1 MKRKS
6 EMKHHSLRDAPG
18 IMLLSAVLMLI
29 AILFSACP
37 RNNQDS
43 IASQAAIESHDLSE
57 YIASLSPPEWSLDEQ
72 VDVFS
77 ANNLYE
83 RINGRAEL
91 YLAYDVISM
100 TTATFIKDDAWG
112 DFLEVSVFDMGNP
125 VNAFGIFSIER
136 FPGETPLRLGRLSY
150 RSDANIYIWEGSYYI
165 VVVSSGPQ
173 EEMGRK
179 TLDLATKVTDVLP
192 DSLEPV
198 WGLSAF
204 PRENL
209 ILDTIRYFNVDAMG
223 LDFMQH
229 TYTAVYHLQEG
240 DITAFISR
248 QDSPQAAAATVA
260 RYTEYS
266 AEYGRGST
274 LHSVDEA
281 RLNLC
286 DLQGTFD
293 VIFHKGRLVGGVT
306 SVADPDT
313 ALGFAARFYSSL
325 N

>member
-1 MKRKS
+1 
-6 EMKHHSLRDAPG
+6 
-18 IMLLSAVLMLI
+18 MLLPAVLTLL

-37 RNNQDS
+37 GYNQDS
-43 IASQAAIESHDLSE
+43 IASQAAIKSHDLSK
-57 YIASLSPPEWSLDEQ
+57 YIASLSPPGWSLDER

-136 FPGETPLRLGRLSY
+136 FPGEPPLHLGRLSY
-150 RSDANIYIWEGSYYI
+150 RSDANIYIWKGSYYI
-165 VVVSSGPQ
+165 VVVSSGQ
-173 EEMGRK
+173 LEEMGRK

-204 PRENL
+204 PRESL
-209 ILDTIRYFNVDAMG
+209 ILDTIRYFHVDAMG

-229 TYTAVYHLQEG
+229 TYTAVYHLREG

-248 QDSPQAAAATVA
+248 KDSPQAAAVIVA
-260 RYTEYS
+260 RYTKYS
-266 AEYGRGST
+266 AEYGRGSE
-274 LHSVDEA
+274 LHKVDDA
-281 RLNLC
+281 DLNLC
-286 DLQGTFD
+286 DMQGTFD

-306 SVADPDT
+306 AVDDPDT
-313 ALGFAARFYSSL
+313 ALKFTAQLFKAM